1 MGRKTIGFDE
11 KQIDEVAR
19 LAAYLTRDQL
29 ASFFGISA
37 ATFDKIRERQPEVE
51 MTYKKARAKII
62 GKVAQSLV
70 QDALDGDVTSRIF
83 FLKTQGGWREKS
95 DVNLI
100 SEDGSMTPKP
110 TLIQFT
116 APDLGNESDD

>member
-1 MGRKTIGFDE
+1 MGRKTIDFDE
-11 KQIDEVAR
+11 KQIEEVGR

-29 ASFFGISA
+29 AAFFGISA

-51 MTYKKARAKII
+51 MTYKRARADTI

-83 FLKTQGGWREKS
+83 FLKTQGGWRETNVTEHTGQIITKI
-95 DVNLI
+95 V
-100 SEDGSMTPKP
+100 SEVVYPKR
-110 TLIQFT
+110 
-116 APDLGNESDD
+116 